1 MSKTQNLKRQIEE
14 LHEEKML
21 LEQDSKR
28 LKQDNKLY
36 QVQKSMEKQE
46 YIRLDELVC
55 NPGLEHV
62 ALQIFKNLDRKS
74 LGSCRSVSKGWKAC
88 IDNDKHWWQSLILDY
103 KSFMIKKVH
112 KRYSNDQLE
121 EFIEAMQYIHDNESL
136 KNLELFA
143 TFMTDYC
150 QNVKANLDTNDF
162 NSPLHYAADRNRID
176 ILQIIAR
183 SPMKKMNLENWNQFT
198 RPDWRYR
205 EGNLLSDAI
214 VKNQIDVVEFY
225 MNLKGDKKVDFEK
238 DSLFHKACYSTNHQ
252 VVELFLERA
261 EDLKID
267 LNARNSV
274 GWTPKMYA
282 INKKVMELLLNDDR
296 IKH

>member
-1 MSKTQNLKRQIEE
+1 MSKTQYLKRHIEE
-14 LHEEKML
+14 LHEEKMQ

-36 QVQKSMEKQE
+36 QVQNQKSMEKQE

-88 IDNDKHWWQSLILDY
+88 IDDDKHWWQSLILDY

-112 KRYSNDQLE
+112 KRYTNDQLE
-121 EFIEAMQYIHDNESL
+121 EFIDAMQYIHDNESL

-150 QNVKANLDTNDF
+150 RNVKANLATNNFD
-162 NSPLHYAADRNRID
+162 SPLHYAADRNRID
-176 ILQIIAR
+176 FLQIIAR
-183 SPMKKMNLENWNQFT
+183 SPMKKMNLKHWNPFT
-198 RPDWRYR
+198 RFYGPYR
-205 EGNLLSDAI
+205 EGTLLSEAI
-214 VKNQIDVVEFY
+214 DKNRIDVIEFY
-225 MNLKGDKKVDFEK
+225 MNRKGDKKVDFCER
-238 DSLFHKACYSTNHQ
+238 DSLFHRLSY
-252 VVELFLERA
+252 F
-261 EDLKID
+261 
-267 LNARNSV
+267 
-274 GWTPKMYA
+274 
-282 INKKVMELLLNDDR
+282 
-296 IKH
+296 